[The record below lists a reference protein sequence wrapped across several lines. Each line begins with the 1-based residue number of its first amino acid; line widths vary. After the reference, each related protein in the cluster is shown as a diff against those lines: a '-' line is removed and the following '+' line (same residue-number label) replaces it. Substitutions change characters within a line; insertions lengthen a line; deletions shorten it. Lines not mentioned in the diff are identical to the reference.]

1 MTDGEK
7 VQQVLMVW
15 LMWVAQKKEV
25 AQNSIKL
32 CLLLLP
38 VNGFLHGRVCVN
50 LYYKLKISVR
60 CYYLREYY

>member
-15 LMWVAQKKEV
+15 LMRVAQRKEV

-38 VNGFLHGRVCVN
+38 VNGFLCGRVCVN
-50 LYYKLKISVR
+50 LYYKLQMEISAR
-60 CYYLREYY
+60 CYY